1 MGVIMS
7 LALAQVVTMSF
18 FFKKFMDGRML
29 AGKREDTGRL
39 WENVRDDQCVAIATG
54 IAAVLLTAA
63 YVCTRSCAYL
73 DENKPRR

>member
-1 MGVIMS
+1 
-7 LALAQVVTMSF
+7 
-18 FFKKFMDGRML
+18 ML

>member
-1 MGVIMS
+1 MN
-7 LALAQVVTMSF
+7 A
-18 FFKKFMDGRML
+18 GRVHGL
-29 AGKREDTGRL
+29 TEKREDAGRL

-63 YVCTRSCAYL
+63 YLCTRSCAGCNL